1 MGYILN
7 KIQNSGA
14 TTPAV
19 SALNFAKGTTTAT
32 KADLQTLS
40 GLTQAAEQFGLGGR
54 VEETL
59 QKKGEDP
66 KKIYSGGFIS
76 DIFDTLNV
84 LQYGVTGV
92 LKGKT
97 FIEGVKTRQSFSDK
111 DALGDYGIPGMIAGI
126 ALDIAVDPL
135 TYIPIVG
142 QIKAV
147 GKIGA
152 AIKAS
157 KAITTTTTVIK
168 ESKIGSLLGRS
179 FVYRFGQDP
188 IYKEIAERSIRAIG
202 VGNYNMMEL
211 AKPLSKLD
219 GATQKIIA
227 DARKL
232 GKVNELPEE
241 LLIKAKPAFDEL
253 DRLGGEAVKMG
264 LLDSKTWEENVGR
277 YIPRLYTKYDGTE
290 SIIKKATNSFDTKPL
305 RVNLDRFK
313 KRSDIPEDVR
323 EAMGEIMEAGY
334 PTAKGLVQINQAV
347 ERAKLFKQVNLNF
360 GSLDP
365 ISKSQPLQEGG
376 KVVDKIDGLKQLPK
390 VATLGDLAGKYVP
403 APIFDDIQ
411 EIIRPATT
419 GLAKTLVA
427 GFKFNKVILNPST
440 HARNVMSNM
449 ILNDFAGLSPARLDV
464 YAKAAKSIIKKD
476 ETYKEAKNAGLALNT
491 FAAQEL
497 KALLSGPEVSKLG
510 KVADAVKNAG
520 KKLGDLYQKEEEF
533 AKMAQYIFQRNQ
545 GKTINEAVTIAEQAT
560 FNYAQVTPF
569 IRRVRESMFG
579 MPFIT
584 FTYKATPQVA
594 KTLITKP
601 STISKYGKIKN
612 AIENQSDLGELTAER
627 ASEAPWI
634 RDGFYVRLP
643 WKDEY
648 GRSAY
653 FDMTYILPFGDL
665 ISGQLIGRQIKRE
678 TGTPES
684 YIEAAL
690 QKLPVGNIL
699 KELSRNQD
707 FYDNKIWRDSDSE
720 EKKMG
725 DLMLYLIRTYAPP
738 LVADQLPGGWITA
751 GKNAGTR
758 RDSIAEKILKSRGI
772 TNIQELKDAGLSTS
786 TRTLQQELLKMAGL
800 KITPVDLETS
810 QWYSEEERKAAVKT
824 LLEEAGKIKQFNL
837 PYIPKK

>member
-19 SALNFAKGTTTAT
+19 SALNFAKSTTTVT

-40 GLTQAAEQFGLGGR
+40 GLMQTAEQFGLGGR

-111 DALGDYGIPGMIAGI
+111 DALGDNGVPGMIAGI

-142 QIKAV
+142 QIKAL
-147 GKIGA
+147 GKIGT

-157 KAITTTTTVIK
+157 KVITTATTAIK

-211 AKPLSKLD
+211 AKPLVKLD
-219 GATQKIIA
+219 GATQKVIA
-227 DARKL
+227 NARKL

-290 SIIKKATNSFDTKPL
+290 SIIKKATNLFDTKPL
-305 RVNLDRFK
+305 RINMDRFK
-313 KRSDIPEDVR
+313 KRTDIPEDVR

-360 GSLDP
+360 GSMG
-365 ISKSQPLQEGG
+365 S
-376 KVVDKIDGLKQLPK
+376 IDGLKQLPK

-411 EIIRPATT
+411 EIIRPATI

-449 ILNDFAGLSPARLDV
+449 ILNDFAGLSPTRLDV

-476 ETYKEAKNAGLALNT
+476 EIYKEAKSAGLALNT

-497 KALLSGPEVSKLG
+497 KALLSGPEISKLG
-510 KVADAVKNAG
+510 KVTDAVKNAG

-533 AKMAQYIFQRNQ
+533 AKMAQYIFQRGQ
-545 GKTINEAVTIAEQAT
+545 GKNVDEAVTIAEQAT

-601 STISKYGKIKN
+601 GTISKYGKIKN
-612 AIENQSDLGELTAER
+612 AIENQSDLTELTAER
-627 ASEAPWI
+627 ALEAPWI

-690 QKLPVGNIL
+690 QKLPLGNIL

-758 RDSIAEKILKSRGI
+758 RDSITEKILKSRGI
-772 TNIQELKDAGLSTS
+772 INIQELKDAGLSTS

-810 QWYSEEERKAAVKT
+810 QWYSEEERKAAIKT